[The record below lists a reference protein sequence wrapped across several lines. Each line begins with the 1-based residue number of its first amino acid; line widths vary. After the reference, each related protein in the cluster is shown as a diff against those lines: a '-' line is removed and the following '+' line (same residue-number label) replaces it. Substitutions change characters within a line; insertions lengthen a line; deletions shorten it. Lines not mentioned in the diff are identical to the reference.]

1 MNSVKKGYL
10 AEGKQNK
17 HDPWKPRV
25 DRNPRRWASFALFV
39 TVCDGYENVGSA
51 AAAGSVSVWA
61 AQMECP
67 LQTHRRPSG
76 RTYRI
81 VEIQQ
86 ISGQLGQFSCWSTL
100 FLVFWNLWRS
110 ASHGAIQFHI
120 ASHTLSFTSTY
131 RNQRPVWKGE
141 NRTYFCLWVS

>member
-17 HDPWKPRV
+17 TLGWPKSQKM
-25 DRNPRRWASFALFV
+25 NIIC
-39 TVCDGYENVGSA
+39 TVCDSWWWTKTLDRQPQPGSV
-51 AAAGSVSVWA
+51 SVSVWA

-67 LQTHRRPSG
+67 LQTHRRPSV

-120 ASHTLSFTSTY
+120 ASHTQSFTSTY
-131 RNQRPVWKGE
+131 RNQRQVWKIE
-141 NRTYFCLWVS
+141 NWTYFCLWVS